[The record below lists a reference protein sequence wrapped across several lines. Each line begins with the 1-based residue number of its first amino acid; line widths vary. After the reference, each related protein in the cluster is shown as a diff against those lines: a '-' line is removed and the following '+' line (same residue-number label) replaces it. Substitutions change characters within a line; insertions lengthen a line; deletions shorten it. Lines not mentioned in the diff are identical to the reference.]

1 MKILST
7 MIAALLVTG
16 CATSGPM
23 ATAPIY
29 CDEADSTYSAVSCF
43 QYWQAVQNNERS
55 SYGYYAAASGRNSS
69 LNVPA
74 QPGGIDR
81 YGLDQATG
89 PVTNGVHHGIPAGPP
104 RVTCHGA
111 IVGGTC
117 TGPEY

>member
-1 MKILST
+1 MRILPVL
-7 MIAALLVTG
+7 IAALVVTG
-16 CATSGPM
+16 CATSSPL

-29 CDEADSTYSAVSCF
+29 CDEADPTYSATSCL
-43 QYWQAVQNNERS
+43 QYWDAVQNNERS
-55 SYGYYAAASGRNSS
+55 RYGYYSAATGNTSS

-89 PVTNGVHHGIPAGPP
+89 PVINGVHRSIPTGPP

-117 TGPEY
+117 TGAEY

>member
-1 MKILST
+1 MKLLSVL
-7 MIAALLVTG
+7 IAALLATG
-16 CATSGPM
+16 CATSTPM

-29 CDEADSTYSAVSCF
+29 CDEADSTYSADGCL
-43 QYWQAVQNNERS
+43 QYWEAVQNSERS
-55 SYGYYAAASGRNSS
+55 SYGYYASATGRSSS

-74 QPGGIDR
+74 RPGGIDR

-89 PVTNGVHHGIPAGPP
+89 PVTNGVHHEIPAGPP

-111 IVGGTC
+111 IVSGIC